1 MSTVTTRTAVSE
13 RPAYDFWLLFA
24 VLALCVLGVV
34 MVYSSSAVF
43 AGSRLG
49 DGAYF
54 LKRQAV
60 FALLGMGVLATVMRV
75 GHQPLHRLAYPLL
88 GVCAVLVLLTLIPG
102 LGARG
107 GGAQRWL
114 QFPGFRFQPSEFA
127 KLALCI
133 YLARALSEKGDR
145 IRDFRVGVLPH
156 LVVLGGLGGLVL
168 LQPDFGTMVVML
180 VVTVVVLF
188 MAGAGLRFVLIG
200 AAVAA
205 PVVVALVVS
214 SPYRMRRIFAF
225 LDPFADRYGAGYQ
238 VAEAL
243 MSVGSGG
250 LFGRGLGDGRQ
261 KLGFLPAGHTDY
273 ILASVGEELGLV
285 GMAFV
290 LGLFAL
296 LIWRG
301 LLAAWRASDAF
312 GCYLAFALTTLIA
325 VETAI
330 NSGMCLGLL
339 PSKGLALPFLSYG
352 GTSLLKAMTAAGIL
366 LSISGGGGGFLRPA
380 QGATRCT

>member
-24 VLALCVLGVV
+24 VLALCALGVV

-49 DGAYF
+49 DGAYY

-60 FALLGMGVLATVMRV
+60 FALLGMGVLAAVMRV
-75 GHQPLHRLAYPLL
+75 GHQPLQKLAYPLL
-88 GVCAVLVLLTLIPG
+88 GVCVVLVLLTLVPG
-102 LGARG
+102 IGSRG

-133 YLARALSEKGDR
+133 YLARSLSEKGDR

-156 LVVLGGLGGLVL
+156 LVVLGALGGLVL

-188 MAGAGLRFVLIG
+188 MAGAGFRFVLIG
-200 AAVAA
+200 GAIALPIVA
-205 PVVVALVVS
+205 ALVVS

-285 GMAFV
+285 GIALV

-366 LSISGGGGGFLRPA
+366 LSISGGGGGFLMPA